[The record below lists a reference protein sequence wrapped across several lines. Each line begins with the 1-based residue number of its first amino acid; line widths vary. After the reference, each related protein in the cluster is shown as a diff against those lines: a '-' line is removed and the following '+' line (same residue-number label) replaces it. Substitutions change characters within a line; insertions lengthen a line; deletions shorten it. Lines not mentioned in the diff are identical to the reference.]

1 MREGGFFFSF
11 PEVFFLFSKNFIKS
25 TTAAIVTLSR
35 MICFLSFQSKNLYS
49 ILFYVQVEDIKVF
62 IKV

>member
-35 MICFLSFQSKNLYS
+35 MICFISFQSKNLYS